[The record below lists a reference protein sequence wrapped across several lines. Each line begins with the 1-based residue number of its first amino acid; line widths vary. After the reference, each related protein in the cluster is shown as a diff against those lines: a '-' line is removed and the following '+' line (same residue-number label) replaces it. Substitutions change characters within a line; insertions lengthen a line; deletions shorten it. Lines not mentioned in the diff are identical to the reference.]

1 MNSPTKRTG
10 SRRSVVLRISK
21 FYRYVNICSQCQ
33 LSLFVSPSKVFP
45 LVRLGRGR
53 DRAFFLFL
61 ERPPPQTCQLG
72 FATYRIGT
80 ACGS

>member
-1 MNSPTKRTG
+1 MNSPTKHTG
-10 SRRSVVLRISK
+10 SRRSVVLCHETVK
-21 FYRYVNICSQCQ
+21 TAA
-33 LSLFVSPSKVFP
+33 PSKVFP